1 MPVGLYDKASQ
12 TSGLPIWQIAAI
24 MYQESAFDPS
34 AYADDANGGT
44 WGLFQMNRIVWR
56 SVHEAGAWNET
67 PDGITDP
74 MIHAEYGGK
83 YLKERLENIRSAKQQ
98 YPTADFA
105 NISDLDALVIAHNA
119 GETTLIN
126 YPDKLPDITKNYLS
140 DVHRLTSCQ

>member
-1 MPVGLYDKASQ
+1 M
-12 TSGLPIWQIAAI
+12 
-24 MYQESAFDPS
+24 
-34 AYADDANGGT
+34 
-44 WGLFQMNRIVWR
+44 LFY
-56 SVHEAGAWNET
+56 
-67 PDGITDP
+67 GITDP

-83 YLKERLENIRSAKQQ
+83 NLKERLENIRFAKQQ

>member
-1 MPVGLYDKASQ
+1 MRHRDC
-12 TSGLPIWQIAAI
+12 
-24 MYQESAFDPS
+24 ENAFLWHNRP
-34 AYADDANGGT
+34 DDSR
-44 WGLFQMNRIVWR
+44 RIR
-56 SVHEAGAWNET
+56 RK
-67 PDGITDP
+67 I
-74 MIHAEYGGK
+74 
-83 YLKERLENIRSAKQQ
+83 LKERLENIRSAKQQ